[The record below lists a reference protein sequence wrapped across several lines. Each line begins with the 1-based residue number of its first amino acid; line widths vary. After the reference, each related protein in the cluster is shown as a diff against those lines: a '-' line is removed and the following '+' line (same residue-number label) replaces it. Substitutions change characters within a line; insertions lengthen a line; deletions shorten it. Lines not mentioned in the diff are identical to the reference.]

1 MALTEPLTHGQ
12 QMLLQRLMAAHV
24 LSEADATTIF
34 GELNAAVGTGYRSIE
49 ECFRSINEQLIAGFG
64 LEIATVSM
72 DGTKYHALV
81 NPHADDDVAKA
92 SFANVLPPAEREYM
106 LKILETLVQD
116 EEGTTTRVNLINLRN
131 KLDPKFRITVEDAE
145 NTLDKMVAE
154 YWLGIHEEKEN
165 RRTSLNKTEYII
177 GPRSY
182 LELRHLLRD
191 IGLHDL
197 PQCFYHR
204 KV

>member
-24 LSEADATTIF
+24 LSEADAATIFRELNTTI
-34 GELNAAVGTGYRSIE
+34 GTGYRSIE
-49 ECFRSINEQLIAGFG
+49 ECFRSINEQLMGGFG
-64 LEIATVSM
+64 LEIATVSVN
-72 DGTKYHALV
+72 GSKYHSLV
-81 NPHADDDVAKA
+81 NPNADDDVAKA
-92 SFANVLPPAEREYM
+92 SFTNILPPSEREYM
-106 LKILETLVQD
+106 RKILETLVQD
-116 EEGTTTRVNLINLRN
+116 EEGTTTRVSLINLRN

-145 NTLDKMVAE
+145 NALDKMVAE
-154 YWLGIHEEKEN
+154 CWLSIHEEKEN

-191 IGLHDL
+191 FGLDDL

-204 KV
+204 